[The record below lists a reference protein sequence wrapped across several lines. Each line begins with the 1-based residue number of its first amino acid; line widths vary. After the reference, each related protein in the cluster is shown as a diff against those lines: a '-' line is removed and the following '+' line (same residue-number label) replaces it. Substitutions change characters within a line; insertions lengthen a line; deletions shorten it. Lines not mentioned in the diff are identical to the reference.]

1 MRTDKSHPMK
11 RQGTTLFFFLF
22 YQSRSFPYL
31 LLNIKPD
38 NLSPWGCNLLLSLDT
53 RFKEQTDMS

>member
-1 MRTDKSHPMK
+1 MYS
-11 RQGTTLFFFLF
+11 GFFLF

-38 NLSPWGCNLLLSLDT
+38 NLSPWGCNLLLSSDT